1 MLALLPRL
9 LGMNPRELR
18 RSLPLFV
25 YLFLAMA
32 GSVASKAA
40 RDALFLE
47 RFRAVDL
54 PYADIAIA
62 IIVGVVASA
71 YIRAGERLNLR
82 NLQVTSLLL
91 FALSAVGFWWWSTV
105 PGQESPTLFL
115 GIYIWVGVLSVLAPA
130 QVWMLANFILTTREA
145 KRAFGLIGS
154 GAILGWIVGGLATRL
169 AVGQYGTE
177 IMLLLTAAS
186 QIVCAGIVV
195 YVWRRRPA
203 SGVLD
208 GAAGPDARGGAN
220 GGVRAALEI
229 IAESRYLKAIG
240 AVILLSSLAT
250 TVEAWQ
256 FKAIA
261 KNAIPDTDQLAMF
274 FGTFNMVAGVVSL
287 ILQLVLT
294 GRALRTGGVG
304 VTLFIVPVALTI
316 TSVGVLVT
324 GTLIAAT
331 LLRASDQV
339 LRYSVDK
346 ATVELLYLP
355 VPAAQ
360 TFVVKSFI
368 DTVVYRMGDGLGG
381 LVVLVF
387 ATALGWSPVQ
397 VSWVCLLLLG
407 GWMAAATVARREYVE
422 NLQDSIHQHRLDAER
437 GGAPMLERA
446 ATDMLTARLGG
457 DTHEVVYA
465 LSLFEMAHDR
475 AIHPAVRGLLK
486 HPVPE
491 VRRRALSLLSRAND
505 LTVSDQ
511 VQQMLRDP
519 DLEVRTEALLYLSE
533 HSNVDPLASIESVG
547 DFEDFS
553 IRASMVAFLARPGRA
568 QNVDAARLMLSTM
581 AEEKGPDGR
590 RTRLEAARL
599 IRFLPDLFDRELR
612 LLLQDDDAEVAKAA
626 MLAAARLNK
635 RIFVGR
641 IIERMQEPALVPT
654 AVEALAAF
662 GDRIVGTLR
671 DALVDPEMPQD
682 VRREI
687 PAVLQAIGTRAAQTV
702 LTESVL
708 DKDVVLRYRCIAAL
722 NKLGQLHPD
731 RPVDRKIVE
740 SVLAAEILGHYR
752 SYQVMGT
759 LARDL
764 SESGEP
770 VRQGLR
776 ESMEKETERIF
787 RLLKMLYPEH
797 DLHSAYVG
805 LQSRD
810 PMVHD
815 NALEFI
821 DTVLPPE
828 IRVVLM
834 PIIDR
839 EVSVR
844 ERVERANRL
853 LGSTISGREEAV
865 DVLSKSDD
873 PWLRSCAAYSIGELH
888 LRRFAPL
895 LDQWARD
902 QDPLLRAAAAEAQQK
917 LKEAATITGGDSAI

>member
-1 MLALLPRL
+1 MLHLLHRL
-9 LGMNPRELR
+9 LGMNHRELR
-18 RSLPLFV
+18 RSLPLFA
-25 YLFLAMA
+25 YLFLTMA

-47 RFRAVDL
+47 RFRPEDL
-54 PYADIAIA
+54 PFADIAIA
-62 IIVGVVASA
+62 GIVGVVASL

-82 NLQVTSLLL
+82 NLQVASLLV
-91 FALSAVGFWWWSTV
+91 FAASALGFWWWSTIR
-105 PGQESPTLFL
+105 GEESPTLFVM
-115 GIYIWVGVLSVLAPA
+115 IYIWVGVLSVLAPA
-130 QVWMLANFILTTREA
+130 QVWTLANFILTTREA
-145 KRAFGLIGS
+145 KRTFGFIGS
-154 GAILGWIVGGLATRL
+154 GAILGWIVGGLGTRL
-169 AVGQYGTE
+169 AVGRYGTE

-186 QIVCAGIVV
+186 EIVCVGLVLQI
-195 YVWRRRPA
+195 WQRRPA
-203 SGVLD
+203 AVRTEGPAGAD
-208 GAAGPDARGGAN
+208 GTGGILTALQII
-220 GGVRAALEI
+220 GG
-229 IAESRYLKAIG
+229 SKYLKAIA

-261 KNAIPDTDQLAMF
+261 KSAIPDTDALTMF

-287 ILQLVLT
+287 AAQLLLT
-294 GRALRTGGVG
+294 GRALRRGGVG
-304 VTLFIVPVALTI
+304 LTLFIVPVALTV

-355 VPAAQ
+355 VPASQ

-368 DTVVYRMGDGLGG
+368 DTAVYRMGDGLGG
-381 LVVLVF
+381 LAVLLF
-387 ATALGWSPVQ
+387 ATILGWNPVEMA
-397 VSWVCLLLLG
+397 WVCLLLLG
-407 GWMAAATVARREYVE
+407 GWIAAAIVARREYVE

-437 GGAPMLERA
+437 DTAPVLERA
-446 ATDMLTARLGG
+446 ATEMLTARLGG
-457 DTHEVVYA
+457 ETHEIVYA
-465 LSLFEMAHDR
+465 LSLFELAHDR

-491 VRRRALSLLSRAND
+491 VRRRALALLSRADD
-505 LTVSDQ
+505 LTVNEQ
-511 VQQMLRDP
+511 VSLMLRDP
-519 DLEVRTEALLYLSE
+519 DLEVRTEALLYLTE

-568 QNVDAARLMLSTM
+568 QNVDAARLMLSKM
-581 AEEKGPDGR
+581 AEESGTAGQ

-599 IRFLPDLFDRELR
+599 ISFLPDFFDRELR
-612 LLLQDDDAEVAKAA
+612 VLLQDDDVEVAKASIQ
-626 MLAAARLNK
+626 AASRLSK

-641 IIERMQEPALVPT
+641 IIERMQEPELVPT

-671 DALVDPEMPQD
+671 DTLVDAEMPSD

-687 PAVLQAIGTRAAQTV
+687 PAVLQEIGSRAAQAV

-731 RPVDRKIVE
+731 RPVDRKIIE

-759 LARDL
+759 LAGSL
-764 SESGEP
+764 SDSAEP

-805 LQSRD
+805 LQSSD

-821 DTVLPPE
+821 DTILPPE
-828 IRVVLM
+828 MRAVLM

-839 EVSVR
+839 DVSIR
-844 ERVERANRL
+844 DRIQRANQL
-853 LGSTISGREEAV
+853 LGSTLVGREEAV
-865 DVLSKSDD
+865 EVLTQSAD
-873 PWLRSCAAYSIGELH
+873 PWLRSCAAYTIGELH
-888 LRRFAPL
+888 LHRFVPVL
-895 LDQWARD
+895 EQWSHD
-902 QDPLLRAAAAEAQQK
+902 QDALLRAAAQEALQK
-917 LKEAATITGGDSAI
+917 LKDAATITSGDSVI

>member
-1 MLALLPRL
+1 MLPLLQRL
-9 LGMNPRELR
+9 LGMNARELR
-18 RSLPLFV
+18 RAVPLFA
-25 YLFLAMA
+25 YLFLIMA

-62 IIVGVVASA
+62 VIVGVVASL

-82 NLQVTSLLL
+82 NLQVASLLG
-91 FALSAVGFWWWSTV
+91 FGASALGFWWWSTV
-105 PGQESPTLFL
+105 PGEESPTLFL
-115 GIYIWVGVLSVLAPA
+115 LIYVWVGVLSVLGPA
-130 QVWMLANFILTTREA
+130 QVWTLANFVLTTREA
-145 KRAFGLIGS
+145 KRTFGLIGG
-154 GAILGWIVGGLATRL
+154 GAILGWIVGGLTTRL

-177 IMLLLTAAS
+177 VMLLLTAAS
-186 QIVCAGIVV
+186 QLVCVGLVLLI
-195 YVWRRRPA
+195 WRRRPA
-203 SGVLD
+203 SGTND
-208 GAAGPDARGGAN
+208 GAVSSEWTGG
-220 GGVRAALEI
+220 GLAALEI
-229 IAESRYLKAIG
+229 IAGSRYLKAIA

-261 KNAIPDTDQLAMF
+261 KSAIPDTDELAMF
-274 FGTFNMVAGVVSL
+274 FGTFNMVAGAVSL
-287 ILQLVLT
+287 ALQLLLT
-294 GRALRTGGVG
+294 GRALRRGGVG
-304 VTLFIVPVALTI
+304 LTLFIVPVALTV
-316 TSVGVLVT
+316 TSIGVLIT
-324 GTLIAAT
+324 GTLVAAT

-355 VPAAQ
+355 VPATQ

-368 DTVVYRMGDGLGG
+368 DTAVYRMGDGLGG
-381 LVVLVF
+381 LAVLVF

-407 GWMAAATVARREYVE
+407 GWIAAAFVARREYVE

-437 GGAPMLERA
+437 GSAPVLERA

-457 DTHEVVYA
+457 DTHEIVYA

-486 HPVPE
+486 HPAPE
-491 VRRRALSLLSRAND
+491 VRRRALALMSRADD
-505 LTVSDQ
+505 LSVKEQ
-511 VQQMLRDP
+511 VQHMLRDP
-519 DLEVRTEALLYLSE
+519 DLEVRTEALLYLTE

-568 QNVDAARLMLSTM
+568 QNVEAARMMLGKM
-581 AEEKGPDGR
+581 VEECGPGGQ

-599 IRFLPDLFDRELR
+599 ISFLPDLFDRELR
-612 LLLQDDDAEVAKAA
+612 VLLQDDDIEVSKAS
-626 MLAAARLNK
+626 MLAAARLGK

-641 IIERMQEPALVPT
+641 IIERMQEVALVPT

-687 PAVLQAIGTRAAQTV
+687 PAVLQSIGSRAAQAV
-702 LTESVL
+702 LTESVM

-731 RPVDRKIVE
+731 RPVDRKIIE

-759 LARDL
+759 LSRNL
-764 SESGEP
+764 SDSAEP

-805 LQSRD
+805 LQSSD

-821 DTVLPPE
+821 DNVLPPE
-828 IRVVLM
+828 IRAVLM
-834 PIIDR
+834 PVIDR
-839 EVSVR
+839 DVSIKDR
-844 ERVERANRL
+844 IQRANQL
-853 LGSTISGREEAV
+853 LGSTLGGQEEAV
-865 DVLSKSDD
+865 EVLTQSAD
-873 PWLRSCAAYSIGELH
+873 PWLRSCAAYTIGELH

-895 LDQWARD
+895 LDQWMRD
-902 QDPLLRAAAAEAQQK
+902 PDPLLRAAAADALQK
-917 LKEAATITGGDSAI
+917 LKEAVTITSGDTVI